1 MNTEVISVEAEEIPI
16 EKAVEKS
23 FLTSLEKH
31 EINKKMLEEKRDE
44 CLALKLNGQDKEAY
58 TLIRET
64 RLNQKTNR
72 VVIEKIC
79 KKGREDATKIQKA
92 WIAMEKDYVKIVS
105 EGEDYLLK
113 LEDEFETEQERIKQE
128 IKRKQEEAFIIRQ
141 AELTK
146 MGATY
151 QEGSFVLNDVSYE
164 AILVKESDD
173 EVWQTMRVKFNEQYL
188 INEEKRIAEEKQ
200 KEEAAA
206 LLESQRQEQERKRI
220 ELEEREAAIKKAE
233 EYAAKIEQERVAK
246 EKFEENQRIEKLW
259 RGRLE
264 DLRPI
269 GWNGQEAFSKYDES
283 IIVATYDELISWPD
297 EQFNEAKEKHLLAV
311 TADEK
316 TKEDKRLADIE
327 EQKRIAAELAVKRE
341 QERVAEENRK
351 AEERR
356 LQDEAKKAEEAL
368 RATDKTKWAAV
379 LKSIAAIQLPDMKHP
394 AYKQK
399 VIDAKKFISKI
410 NDL

>member
-1 MNTEVISVEAEEIPI
+1 MNTEVVSIEAEEIPI
-16 EKAVEKS
+16 EKSVEKS
-23 FLTSLEKH
+23 FLSSLEKH

-105 EGEDYLLK
+105 EGEDYLSK
-113 LEDEFETEQERIKQE
+113 LEEEFETEQERIKQE
-128 IKRKQEEAFIIRQ
+128 IKRKQEEEFILRQ

-146 MGATY
+146 MGAAY

-164 AILVKESDD
+164 AVLIKESDD
-173 EVWQTMRVKFNEQYL
+173 DVWQTMKAKFNEQYL
-188 INEEKRIAEEKQ
+188 INEQKRIAEEKQ

-220 ELEEREAAIKKAE
+220 ELEEREAAIKK
-233 EYAAKIEQERVAK
+233 KEQDEVDRQQAV
-246 EKFEENQRIEKLW
+246 ENQKAAELKAKMDAQNKSRSNQLAAL
-259 RGRLE
+259 GLNY
-264 DLRPI
+264 
-269 GWNGQEAFSKYDES
+269 NGQEYTYQDINVHWVDITTFSEGEWS
-283 IIVATYDELISWPD
+283 ELIEKIVP
-297 EQFNEAKEKHLLAV
+297 EIENRKQEAEK
-311 TADEK
+311 
-316 TKEDKRLADIE
+316 KRLAAIE
-327 EQKRIAAELAVKRE
+327 EEKRIAAELAVKKE

-351 AEERR
+351 AEEKR
-356 LQDEAKKAEEAL
+356 LQEEARKAEEAL
-368 RATDKTKWAAV
+368 KATDKTKWAAI
-379 LKSIAAIQLPDMKHP
+379 LKSIEAIQFPEMKHP

-399 VIDAKKFISKI
+399 VVDAKKFIAKI
-410 NDL
+410 TDL